1 MLEYLILDSTQYSRS
16 NSKKLAYYSFNSSSD
31 EDKGIITYKK
41 KNNISVI
48 NQESN
53 CKSYNIMNSS

>member
-1 MLEYLILDSTQYSRS
+1 MEYIKEMEQKQTINIKKIKSSNFLETPV
-16 NSKKLAYYSFNSSSD
+16 
-31 EDKGIITYKK
+31 TYKK

-53 CKSYNIMNSS
+53 CKPYKIMNSS